1 MPDTRSELKNWRK
14 INSCSVG
21 EKEILAVLQPY
32 AFHDI
37 PDPVIDQP
45 IIRSPGDNAN
55 IKLSEEEMMVS
66 FLDEMNKKIVSDG
79 IRQRKWDEKLVKVKP
94 IFPETGKQVSVN
106 KKALCKKEQR
116 EKFIQ
121 KASENSSTKCSNIM
135 GELSSNSLDKL
146 LDTENFTDCAVQEA
160 IHSLYVTVNLEKLLF
175 RDELPADTSD
185 ALLWKRIEQV
195 KKL

>member
-1 MPDTRSELKNWRK
+1 MQ
-14 INSCSVG
+14 NSCSVG

-79 IRQRKWDEKLVKVKP
+79 IRQRKRDEKLVKVKP
-94 IFPETGKQVSVN
+94 IFPEKGKQVSVN

-121 KASENSSTKCSNIM
+121 KASEDSSTKCSNIM
-135 GELSSNSLDKL
+135 GELSSNSLDVCLKQLVQSYNFSAVKIGTTFFLLYKKL

-160 IHSLYVTVNLEKLLF
+160 IICYCQFGK
-175 RDELPADTSD
+175 
-185 ALLWKRIEQV
+185 ALI
-195 KKL
+195 